1 MEITNMNKNNSNT
14 KKMKQVNYP
23 MSEVFVYTV
32 VDAVINHQ
40 GAGGTSYRLL
50 YLPFAEP
57 DGGISDRDSAYRH
70 VAECALDAHRIGIP
84 FCLEAD
90 DQQLQT
96 TGVGATVR
104 VVFIR
109 DAQGKWVAVNFK

>member
-1 MEITNMNKNNSNT
+1 MNKNKSNQ
-14 KKMKQVNYP
+14 KKMQQVNYS
-23 MSEVFVYTV
+23 MSDVFVYYC
-32 VDAVINHQ
+32 VDVVINHQ

-50 YLPFAEP
+50 YLPYAEP
-57 DGGISDRDSAYRH
+57 DGGLSDRDSAYRH
-70 VAECALDAHRIGIP
+70 VAECALDAQRVGIP
-84 FCLEAD
+84 FCLEVD

-109 DAQGKWVAVNFK
+109 DAQGKWAAVNFK